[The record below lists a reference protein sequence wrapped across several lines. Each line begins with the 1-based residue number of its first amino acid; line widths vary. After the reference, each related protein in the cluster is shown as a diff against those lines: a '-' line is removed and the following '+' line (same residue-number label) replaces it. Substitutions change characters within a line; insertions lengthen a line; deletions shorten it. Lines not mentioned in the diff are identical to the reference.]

1 MRLRRSICADREEVT
16 RTTMSLPRI
25 SAWLLAAAVTAGAG
39 CKELLDPSSPV
50 GPSNGAWRL
59 SGTVSSTAGARIAG
73 ARLTVQEGTNKDAR
87 ATTDLTGHFVF
98 EKLQSGRFKVII
110 EAPGFVS
117 VTPVVEL
124 YWDID
129 VDFALRRPDEIR

>member
-1 MRLRRSICADREEVT
+1 
-16 RTTMSLPRI
+16 MSLQRI
-25 SAWLLAAAVTAGAG
+25 SASLLVAGMMAVAG
-39 CKELLDPSSPV
+39 CMLPSSSPTE
-50 GPSNGAWRL
+50 PSSGAWRL
-59 SGTVSSTAGARIAG
+59 SGTVNSTAGAPIAG

-87 ATTDLTGHFVF
+87 VSSDLSGRFAF
-98 EKLQSGRFKVII
+98 DRLESGRFKVII

-129 VDFALRRPDEIR
+129 VDFALRRPDEVH